1 MLRHMTHLSERK
13 KLTSAHR
20 VVVKIG
26 SRALVQS
33 NGRPDTRR
41 MAALVDGIAALHREG
56 RDVIVVSSGA
66 IACGLQALG
75 MKKRPEDLPTL
86 QMAAAVGQSRLMAAY
101 DKLFARK
108 KCRIGQVLL
117 THDDLEHRRR
127 HLNARNSM
135 LKLLEHGVIPIV
147 NENDVVSVDEIKFGD
162 NDALASRSAMLVEA
176 DLLVLLTTVNGFR
189 ATDAKGRN
197 RKVDFLPGV
206 TSETLSHAKGKGSA
220 FSTGGMASKLTSAAE
235 AASMGTTVVIANGRQ
250 DGILQKI
257 VSGANIGTLI
267 PASGT
272 ATDTPSSM
280 NHRRRWVAFFHHAQG
295 RITVDDGAREA
306 LLLRGKSLLPV
317 GIRDV
322 SGDFSPGDLVE
333 ILDLA
338 GQRIAQGLSEYSS
351 AELRLL
357 KGLKTE
363 KIRELLG
370 NESPGEVIHRDNL
383 VIPT

>member
-1 MLRHMTHLSERK
+1 MSNLPERS
-13 KLTSAHR
+13 KLAASRR

-56 RDVIVVSSGA
+56 REIVVVSSGA

-75 MKKRPEDLPTL
+75 MKKRPADLPTL

-101 DKLFARK
+101 DRLFART

-127 HLNARNSM
+127 HLNARNTM

-162 NDALASRSAMLVEA
+162 NDALASRTAMLVAA

-189 ATDAKGRN
+189 ATDAKGRS

-235 AASMGTTVVIANGRQ
+235 AARMGTAVVIANGRQ
-250 DGILQKI
+250 TGILQKI
-257 VSGANIGTLI
+257 VAGDNVGTLI
-267 PASGT
+267 PAAGSADATGT
-272 ATDTPSSM
+272 L
-280 NHRRRWVAFFHHAQG
+280 NNRRRWVAFFHHAQG
-295 RITVDDGAREA
+295 RITVDDGARDA
-306 LLLRGKSLLPV
+306 LLRRGKSLLPV
-317 GIRDV
+317 GIRAV
-322 SGDFSPGDLVE
+322 AGDFAPGDLVE

-338 GQRIAQGLSEYSS
+338 GTAIAQGLSEYSG

-370 NESPGEVIHRDNL
+370 TDAPGEVIHRDNL
-383 VIPT
+383 VVPT

>member
-1 MLRHMTHLSERK
+1 MTHHSERK
-13 KLTSAHR
+13 KLASARR

-56 RDVIVVSSGA
+56 REVIVVSSGA

-189 ATDAKGRN
+189 ATDAKGRS

-235 AASMGTTVVIANGRQ
+235 AARMGTTVVIANGRQ

-257 VSGANIGTLI
+257 VSGANVGTLI
-267 PASGT
+267 PASSV
-272 ATDTPSSM
+272 AADTPGSM
-280 NHRRRWVAFFHHAQG
+280 NHRRRWVAFFHHPHG

-306 LLLRGKSLLPV
+306 LLRRGKSLLPV

-370 NESPGEVIHRDNL
+370 TESPGEVIHRDNL